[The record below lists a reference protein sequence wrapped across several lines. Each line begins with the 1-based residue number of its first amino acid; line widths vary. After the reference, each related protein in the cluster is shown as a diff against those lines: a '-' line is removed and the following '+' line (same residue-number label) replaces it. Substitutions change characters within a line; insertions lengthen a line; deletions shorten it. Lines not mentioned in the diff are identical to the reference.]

1 MNNICCIARH
11 IKMQFMPAHE
21 SKSERAVRND
31 YAKTLIKKYGFSLDE
46 LVAEFERVKN
56 DRA

>member
-21 SKSERAVRND
+21 SKSEREVRND

-56 DRA
+56 A